1 MQDSKPW
8 YQSTTIRGVLI
19 SVLGLLL
26 RAVLP
31 DFEIND
37 VEVTS
42 VVSPVLEGLGA
53 VIAVIGRVKAKTSV
67 TLSNG

>member
-1 MQDSKPW
+1 MQETKAW

-26 RAVLP
+26 RAVFP
-31 DFEIND
+31 NWEIND

-42 VVSPVLEGLGA
+42 AVSPVLEGLGA
-53 VIAVIGRVKAKTSV
+53 VIAIIGRVKAKTAV
-67 TLSNG
+67 TLTNG